1 MTDRPAPDPKKL
13 LEDWMAFENGEEEPG
28 RVLAN
33 LKKGGLRDVLETLA
47 TSVPASSG
55 SDA

>member
-1 MTDRPAPDPKKL
+1 
-13 LEDWMAFENGEEEPG
+13 MAFENGEEEPG

-47 TSVPASSG
+47 AAAPVSTGP
-55 SDA
+55 DA

>member
-1 MTDRPAPDPKKL
+1 
-13 LEDWMAFENGEEEPG
+13 MAFENGEEEPG

-33 LKKGGLRDVLETLA
+33 LKKGGLREVLETLA
-47 TSVPASSG
+47 ATVASTSG